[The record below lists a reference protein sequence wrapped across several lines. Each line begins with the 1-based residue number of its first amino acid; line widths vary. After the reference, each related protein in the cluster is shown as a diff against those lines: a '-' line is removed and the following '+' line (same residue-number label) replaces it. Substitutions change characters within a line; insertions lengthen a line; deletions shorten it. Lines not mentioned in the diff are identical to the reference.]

1 MIPPQGIGEL
11 IVPEYKE
18 GKGLI
23 RREQAG
29 HAQYTPGK
37 CLLKNGNFHCA
48 DVFF

>member
-1 MIPPQGIGEL
+1 MRITDGCI
-11 IVPEYKE
+11 YKE

-48 DVFF
+48 DVVF